1 VLCVIG
7 HFAVLS
13 LVISWWALYNG
24 AGLVFKRVLKGG
36 QTVRAMRGVFAG
48 LFYAGKFHK
57 LGL

>member
-36 QTVRAMRGVFAG
+36 QTVRAMSWYLQACFTPAN
-48 LFYAGKFHK
+48 FIN
-57 LGL
+57 